1 MKSSGSWGC
10 GEGMALLTPQ
20 LNRQPLYAQV
30 ADQMEREIV
39 GGGLEGG
46 KLPSEQSLAEG
57 YGVSRTIVRE
67 AMKLLSA
74 RGLVQSSAGSGARIT
89 KPEAQDVSDVMSRII
104 RMDGIDYHATFEV
117 RGILEKAAVKR
128 AAVHAGPDQ
137 LSQMENVL
145 ERLKDR
151 SLSGEERLELDFS
164 FHLLIAR
171 ASGNPLLAML
181 AEALANVIKD
191 SMLAGILIQGG
202 IDDAIIRHRR
212 ILDALRAGDAP
223 LAGQMMDEHLAQSLE
238 NMETR
243 LKLSNADVPHI
254 NQ

>member
-20 LNRQPLYAQV
+20 LNRQPLYAQI

-74 RGLVQSSAGSGARIT
+74 RGLVHSSAGSGARIT

-104 RMDGIDYHATFEV
+104 RMDAIGYYSAFEV

-128 AAVHAGPDQ
+128 AAVHASPER
-137 LSQMENVL
+137 LNEMESVL
-145 ERLKDR
+145 ARLKDR
-151 SLSGEERLELDFS
+151 NLSGEERLELDFS

-171 ASGNPLLAML
+171 SSGNSLLAML
-181 AEALANVIKD
+181 VEVMANIIKE

-202 IDDAIIRHRR
+202 IDDAIIRHQR
-212 ILDALRAGDAP
+212 ILDALRTGDAP

-243 LKLSNADVPHI
+243 QKLSNADVPHI